1 MSENARAG
9 ITGLILAGGLGR
21 RMGGVDK
28 GMQLMAGRA
37 LVTRVMERLAP
48 QVDILLINANRNL
61 DAYAALGCPIVSDR
75 IEGFAGP
82 LVGIHAGL
90 TVCTTPLLVTAPCD
104 VPFLPSDL
112 VARLYDALSHDGTD
126 IALPRTG
133 DGLQPAFAL
142 MRRDVL
148 SNLTDYLAAGHRR
161 IQEWSRQLPL
171 STVDFGDS
179 DSFANINTPA
189 DLERLAQS

>member
-28 GMQLMAGRA
+28 GLQLMAGKA
-37 LVTRVMERLAP
+37 LVMRVMERLTP
-48 QVDILLINANRNL
+48 QVDTLLINANRNL

-133 DGLQPAFAL
+133 DGLQPAFTL

-161 IQEWSRQLPL
+161 IQDWCRQLPL
-171 STVDFGDS
+171 SVVDFSDG

-189 DLERLAQS
+189 DLERLARP

>member
-28 GMQLMAGRA
+28 GLQLMAGRA

-48 QVDILLINANRNL
+48 QVDTLLINANRNL

-133 DGLQPAFAL
+133 DGLQPAFTL

-161 IQEWSRQLPL
+161 IQDWCRQLPL
-171 STVDFGDS
+171 SVVDFSDG

-189 DLERLAQS
+189 DLERLARP